1 MTKYSNFAIV
11 ASFFGLW
18 LDSSL
23 TETAQTWVGFI
34 LVLSFGI
41 LHGAN
46 DLLLIKKV
54 NGQSASTPS
63 YYVLVYYIIVVLFGA
78 LLFYTIPW
86 FALVLFVLVSGYH
99 FGEQHWN
106 KKLQTKNKGIKFIF
120 EIQYGLLLLFLIFV
134 FHDQE
139 VQKIIFSI
147 TAVTIP
153 IVYFWVL
160 LKILIITFAGSCLYY
175 NYVLKNFK
183 SPILT
188 ELFYLLLF
196 AVLFKVSSLIWA
208 FALYFIFWH
217 SIPSMMDQ
225 IKFLYLEVTWATF
238 RVYFRSAYIYWIVS
252 LAGIAALYLI
262 FRNEK
267 TFHAL
272 FFSFLASITFPH
284 VIVILAMFGRKKRK
298 QPHNSI

>member
-1 MTKYSNFAIV
+1 MAKYSNFAIV

-34 LVLSFGI
+34 LVFSFGI

-54 NGQSASTPS
+54 NAQSNSIHS
-63 YYVLVYYIIVVLFGA
+63 YYILLYYILVVLFGA

-106 KKLQTKNKGIKFIF
+106 KKLDSENKWIKLLF
-120 EIQYGLLLLFLIFV
+120 EIQYGVLLLFLIFV
-134 FHDQE
+134 FHDLE
-139 VQKIIFSI
+139 VQKIIVAI

-153 IVYFWVL
+153 IVYFSAI
-160 LKILIITFAGSCLYY
+160 LKFLIITFAGSCLYY

-188 ELFYLLLF
+188 ELFYLLIF
-196 AVLFKVSSLIWA
+196 ALLFKVSSLIWA

-225 IKFLYLEVTWATF
+225 IKFLYQEVTWATF
-238 RVYFRSAYIYWIVS
+238 RVYFRSAFVYWMVS

-262 FRNEK
+262 FRNQK
-267 TFHAL
+267 TFYAL

-284 VIVILAMFGRKKRK
+284 VIVILTMFGKKIK
-298 QPHNSI
+298 